1 MQKKVGVRIDLGNKA
16 SRIAYSHAK
25 KTFSNRLGKK
35 GQPASAPDGNFS
47 NLLLFG
53 KERIGIGSDGIGT
66 KAEIAERLQKY
77 NTLGF
82 DLVAM
87 VADDLAVMG
96 FEPAVLSNVLDV
108 DTIDL
113 QVVNELMQGLEEACK
128 FTSMAVTG
136 GEIAELGN
144 RVGGYGTGMHFNWSA
159 TALGHLPE
167 ILEEPVNGSHI
178 QTGDVII
185 TLQSRGM
192 RSNGFSAAREILK
205 SHFGDNWHLEKFND
219 NHTWG
224 EILLTP
230 SLIYAP
236 LITESIQNRLIPS
249 GMVHITGGGIVEN
262 LKRILKVTGKGAVL
276 NNLFPPHTE
285 MLRLMEMAGL
295 PPEQAYQQW
304 NMGNGFLVVLP
315 PEKAENF
322 IQLADNKNYRAKIG
336 GEITDNNIIHLETD
350 YIKSHSEIHP

>member
-1 MQKKVGVRIDLGNKA
+1 MKKRVGVHIDLGNKA
-16 SRIAYSHAK
+16 SKIAYAHAK

-53 KERIGIGSDGIGT
+53 EERIGIGSDGIGT
-66 KAEIAERLQKY
+66 KAEIAERLTKY

-108 DTIDL
+108 DIIDI
-113 QVVNELMQGLEEACK
+113 QVIDELMEGLEEACT
-128 FTSMAVTG
+128 FASMAVTG

-167 ILEEPVNGSHI
+167 FLEEPVNGSRI

-185 TLQSRGM
+185 ALQSRGM
-192 RSNGFSAAREILK
+192 RSNGFSAARGILK
-205 SHFGDNWHLEKFND
+205 SHYGDTWHLEKFDD

-224 EILLTP
+224 EKLLTP

-236 LITESIQNRLIPS
+236 LITEAIQNRIIPS

-262 LKRILKVTGKGAVL
+262 LKRILKVTAKGAML

-285 MLRLMEMAGL
+285 MLRLMEMAKL
-295 PPEQAYQQW
+295 PPGQAYQQW
-304 NMGNGFLVVLP
+304 NMGNGFLVIISSG
-315 PEKAENF
+315 KAEDF
-322 IQLADNKNYRAKIG
+322 FELARQNNYQAQIA
-336 GEITDNNIIHLETD
+336 GEITGKHSIHLQTD
-350 YIKSHSEIHP
+350 YINSIIEIHP